1 MEKQLFKV
9 GRTPEGN
16 AFELAFVVSAIL
28 VCVYVVLVY
37 LQAPETVAT
46 HFGPSGMPDAY
57 GHKSKMLIPCV
68 VTFIVAVCMM
78 VGAYFP
84 HHINLP
90 GIVTPNVRQVSL
102 SIRMVRVLDILML
115 TLTAAVAHDTQRG
128 HILMVFVVLAAMLMV
143 CVVFICLI
151 YKAK

>member
-1 MEKQLFKV
+1 MFKV

-16 AFELAFVVSAIL
+16 AFELVFVVSAIL

-57 GHKSKMLIPCV
+57 GHKSKML
-68 VTFIVAVCMM
+68 
-78 VGAYFP
+78 
-84 HHINLP
+84 
-90 GIVTPNVRQVSL
+90 
-102 SIRMVRVLDILML
+102 
-115 TLTAAVAHDTQRG
+115 
-128 HILMVFVVLAAMLMV
+128 MV

>member
-1 MEKQLFKV
+1 MEKQMFKV

-84 HHINLP
+84 HSINLP
-90 GIVTPNVRQVSL
+90 GIDVPTERQEAL
-102 SIRMVRVLDILML
+102 GMRMVRVLGLMML
-115 TLTAAVAHDTQRG
+115 LLTAAIVHDMFLG
-128 HILMVFVVLAAMLMV
+128 HIVMVFVVIILMLLT
-143 CVVFICLI
+143 CTLFIFLM
-151 YKAK
+151 YRGK